1 MKLLMP
7 IGIALLGLGVGVGAG
22 VALKP
27 AAEAAAAAACG
38 EVAGAHGDEPVAEGG
53 AAPDAAAACPPAAA
67 AGPLEPAAVGGGHG
81 DGGGA
86 AAVALGKPFVV
97 PVFAGDKV
105 VAMVVASVAVEIDAA
120 SAARVEAAEPK
131 LRDGFLAAMFR
142 HANSGGFAGAFT
154 TGQKMADLRAALL
167 AAAREVLAGATVS
180 DVLITEIAKQDV

>member
-27 AAEAAAAAACG
+27 APEAQ
-38 EVAGAHGDEPVAEGG
+38 
-53 AAPDAAAACPPAAA
+53 AAACPEAAPPDLGAEAPAAEGHGDAAAPCAPAAA
-67 AGPLEPAAVGGGHG
+67 AGPLDPPAAEGDGDEGGGV
-81 DGGGA
+81 A
-86 AAVALGKPFVV
+86 VVALGKPFVV

-105 VAMVVASVAVEIDAA
+105 VAMVVASVAVEIDAE
-120 SAARVEAAEPK
+120 SETKVEAAEPK

-167 AAAREVLAGATVS
+167 AAAREVFPGATVS
-180 DVLITEIAKQDV
+180 DVLITEVAKQDV